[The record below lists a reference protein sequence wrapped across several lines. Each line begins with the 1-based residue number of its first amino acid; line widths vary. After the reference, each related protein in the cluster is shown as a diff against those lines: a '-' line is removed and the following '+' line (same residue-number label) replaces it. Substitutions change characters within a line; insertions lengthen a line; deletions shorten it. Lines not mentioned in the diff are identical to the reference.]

1 MDKRI
6 EQKIGKMDKKLVQ
19 LFEDLKDYSDTTLNK
34 SPSAGAWSVLDTMQH
49 LLLTE
54 QICLNAIQKQIG
66 KNTPFASSGFGDKI
80 RAVALRTA
88 LSLPFKFKAPYYIN
102 KDAFIED
109 PTFWE
114 VAKEWNKERSRF
126 KSFCKEISPEL
137 MEKSIYKH
145 PRGGLLNIIGVL
157 TFFNTHFDRH
167 HNQIK
172 RTLKQVDAVKQL

>member
-19 LFEDLKDYSDTTLNK
+19 LFEDLKDYSEPTLNK
-34 SPSAGAWSVLDTMQH
+34 SPGNGAWSVLNIMQH
-49 LLLTE
+49 LYLTE
-54 QICLNAIQKQIG
+54 QLVLNAIQREIEN
-66 KNTPFASSGFGDKI
+66 NTVFAASGIGDKV
-80 RAVALRTA
+80 RAVALHTA

-102 KDAFIED
+102 NDAFVED

-114 VAKEWNKERSRF
+114 VAKDWNKERSRF
-126 KSFCKEISPEL
+126 KKFCQEISPEL

-145 PRGGLLNIIGVL
+145 PRGGYLNILGVL

-167 HNQIK
+167 HSQIRK
-172 RTLKQVDAVKQL
+172 TLKMVDAVKQL